1 MKPVHSLPPLSAI
14 LADNPGWLEEAVNTR
29 AASRL
34 TGVPVTTLETWR
46 SRGGGPKFLK
56 LGAKTV
62 RYQRRELLTWMV
74 RQQYANTADAV
85 GEPAETPHAIG
96 PQAPLMRI
104 SYKYK

>member
-1 MKPVHSLPPLSAI
+1 MRSIYSLPSLSEI

-62 RYQRRELLTWMV
+62 RYQRRELLKWMT
-74 RQQYANTADAV
+74 RQQRANTADNSDQMRHSGIAV
-85 GEPAETPHAIG
+85 EV
-96 PQAPLMRI
+96 QA
-104 SYKYK
+104 S